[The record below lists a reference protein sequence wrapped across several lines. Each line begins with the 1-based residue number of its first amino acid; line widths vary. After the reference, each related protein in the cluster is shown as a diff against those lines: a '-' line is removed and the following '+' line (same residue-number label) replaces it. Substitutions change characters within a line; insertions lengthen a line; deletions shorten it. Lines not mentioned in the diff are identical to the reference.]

1 MGCLKTK
8 KPSDIDSNIAKLPI
22 INIEGALDNHSTESI
37 QLSSFVSEINC
48 ITLET
53 NKNCLIG
60 NRPYFFMTDNHIFYN
75 ELMFDKNG
83 KFVRKIGKIG
93 KGPGEYVFARKVSIN
108 EERREFYVYDNFQ
121 HRIMVYDLDNNF
133 LKSFKVSELGDGL
146 FPVGENYLLMLYD
159 RFQILP
165 EIFDYCIL
173 DSNNG
178 NIVRFKKSLGLKKLP
193 VYTDCFALFHN
204 VCWYYD
210 SKLSYYEILSD
221 TIFQIMPDKEIP
233 RYIVNLGKYKV
244 PIDKITSIKSGD
256 EVLRIWSISE
266 STNYLFFRIITKGF
280 KEYYGIFDKIKK
292 DTRVMESEKAFNNDI
307 DGGPNYF
314 FQNSITGNT
323 GFFSLTPIELK
334 KNLIL
339 WNTENKNYNS
349 IANSKFNDFVSK
361 LDDNQNH
368 IIVLYTLK

>member
-1 MGCLKTK
+1 
-8 KPSDIDSNIAKLPI
+8 
-22 INIEGALDNHSTESI
+22 
-37 QLSSFVSEINC
+37 
-48 ITLET
+48 
-53 NKNCLIG
+53 
-60 NRPYFFMTDNHIFYN
+60 
-75 ELMFDKNG
+75 
-83 KFVRKIGKIG
+83 
-93 KGPGEYVFARKVSIN
+93 
-108 EERREFYVYDNFQ
+108 
-121 HRIMVYDLDNNF
+121 
-133 LKSFKVSELGDGL
+133 
-146 FPVGENYLLMLYD
+146 
-159 RFQILP
+159 
-165 EIFDYCIL
+165 
-173 DSNNG
+173 
-178 NIVRFKKSLGLKKLP
+178 
-193 VYTDCFALFHN
+193 
-204 VCWYYD
+204 
-210 SKLSYYEILSD
+210 
-221 TIFQIMPDKEIP
+221 MPDKEIP

-266 STNYLFFRIITKGF
+266 SANYLFFRIITKGF

-292 DTRVMESEKAFNNDI
+292 ETRVMESEKAFNNDI
-307 DGGPNYF
+307 DGGPNCF